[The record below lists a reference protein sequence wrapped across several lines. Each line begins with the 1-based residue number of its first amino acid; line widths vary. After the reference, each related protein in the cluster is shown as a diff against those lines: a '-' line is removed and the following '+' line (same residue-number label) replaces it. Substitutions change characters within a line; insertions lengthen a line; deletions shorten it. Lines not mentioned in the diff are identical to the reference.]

1 MSSFSYSK
9 SIDDTSGVR
18 TSSGVGE
25 LLTPSNNYN
34 LRAERGRS
42 GFDFTRRWTT
52 SLLYELPVG
61 KGKKFLGNAN
71 HAADL
76 LAGGWQVGGIY
87 TMQDGFPLSAFCGS
101 GAIQNN
107 DSGCYP
113 DSVGASPNL
122 SRSQQDPS
130 HFFNLGAFVNR
141 LPGDPQ
147 FRYGNSGRN
156 TVTGPGIIDFDFSA
170 MKRFHLTERSN
181 LEFRA
186 EFFNIPNHPIFANP
200 GLSVGTLSYG
210 VIGGTVVDS
219 REIQFALRLQ
229 Y

>member
-113 DSVGASPNL
+113 DNIGTSPNL

-130 HFFNLGAFVNR
+130 HFFNLAAFVNR